1 MWHPKHTTCGCS
13 ARKLAD
19 VAYIYCINSSQSL
32 TARLDRGAVIADAW
46 RQRNSVVSEAY
57 KLLNIYFLNQS
68 PEDPRIPIIHEYG
81 LRNPQTLLLLHL
93 ILTDC
98 GIPRARLIL
107 SGVQRLHILLIEFK
121 IVKILVLLDTSRCNR
136 LWQYNKVLS
145 MSH

>member
-19 VAYIYCINSSQSL
+19 VAHIYCINSSQSF
-32 TARLDRGAVIADAW
+32 TARFDRGTVNADAW

-68 PEDPRIPIIHEYG
+68 AEDPRIPIIHEYG
-81 LRNPQTLLLLHL
+81 TRNPQTLLLLHL
-93 ILTDC
+93 VLTNSR
-98 GIPRARLIL
+98 IPSTRLIL
-107 SGVQRLHILLIEFK
+107 SGVQRLHILFVKFK

-136 LWQYNKVLS
+136 FRQYNKVLS